1 MYKSNVK
8 NVWWKEIKSGKKSVE
23 GRLNKGKF
31 AQFKKNDI
39 VIWINTDNKKEC
51 KTKIVRI
58 TKYKNFY
65 EYLINEGL
73 RNTLPIKEI
82 TSIDKG
88 VEIYYKYYSKEDELK
103 YGILAIE
110 LKIIK

>member
-8 NVWWKEIKSGKKSVE
+8 NIWWKEIKSGNKSVE

-39 VIWINTDNKKEC
+39 VIWINIDNKKEC

-58 TKYKNFY
+58 TKYKNFHQ
-65 EYLINEGL
+65 YLINEGL
-73 RNTLPIKEI
+73 RNTLPIKQI
-82 TSIDKG
+82 TTIDKG